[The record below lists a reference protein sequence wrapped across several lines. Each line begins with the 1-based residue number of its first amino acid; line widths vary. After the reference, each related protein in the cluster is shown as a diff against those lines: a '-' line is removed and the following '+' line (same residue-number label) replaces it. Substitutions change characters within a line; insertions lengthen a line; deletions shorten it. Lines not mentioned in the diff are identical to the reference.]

1 MRHGNSYNQYNYP
14 SFSEAESPSNGANAY
29 GNYMNGQPWNQHQWH
44 LPTTV
49 PTAQSTMTPA
59 GQFPMDPAMQPN
71 MVPNSESTM
80 TPAVQSTMAPAIQP
94 NMVPTSQSATTPA
107 FQPTMSSQGQ
117 PTVVPS
123 GQSTTMLPQGQS
135 TTAAATPSP
144 VWYNTSSSSSTSDF
158 SESPPSGGVLSNG
171 HSCQNGQVAA
181 FTGNFGHNCG
191 NHSLDLLRS

>member
-29 GNYMNGQPWNQHQWH
+29 GNNMYGQPWNQHQWH

-59 GQFPMDPAMQPN
+59 VQFPMDPAMQPN
-71 MVPNSESTM
+71 MVP
-80 TPAVQSTMAPAIQP
+80 
-94 NMVPTSQSATTPA
+94 TSQSATTPT

-144 VWYNTSSSSSTSDF
+144 VWYNTSSSSSPSDF
-158 SESPPSGGVLSNG
+158 SESPPSGGVPSNG

-191 NHSLDLLRS
+191 NHSFDLLRS